1 MKYEIYK
8 NGDWFVVNDASGHTV
23 WVEKTLE
30 KCQEAINSGIIDRSL
45 DMCKEMCR

>member
-8 NGDWFVVNDASGHTV
+8 NGNWFEVNDASGHTV

-30 KCQEAINSGIIDRSL
+30 KCQELIAAL
-45 DMCKEMCR
+45 LTVH